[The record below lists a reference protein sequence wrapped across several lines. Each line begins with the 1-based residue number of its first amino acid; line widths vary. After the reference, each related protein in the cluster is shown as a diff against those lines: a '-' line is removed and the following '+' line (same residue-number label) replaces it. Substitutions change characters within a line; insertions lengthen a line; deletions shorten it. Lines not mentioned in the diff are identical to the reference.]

1 MKYSIEQL
9 KKDIT
14 LCKDVKYLF
23 EQNSPPKELILP
35 LQVKHA
41 LFPILKYE
49 EPIYIKRKGPY
60 KPLCL
65 RCFYPKE
72 ITTLDKIYKMT
83 RVLMFLNKIT
93 MREQYERAVYCV
105 SKELLNYFVG
115 IKIKHWKI
123 IDETNIVAIAE
134 KSVDAVFKQLECVD
148 IETRPDWFELYPTG
162 DSNRDN
168 SKLLFGKKTIKARAD
183 FIKEEYEKEGKQY
196 EAYLA
201 TRSLEAQVM
210 RELFKYFWRISNTN
224 EDIKY
229 RFAEIGIKL
238 SDKAIVRYHEKYFP
252 DEHKERKQYVKSSE
266 QIKKEE
272 KRMKQIE
279 IAIETYGNQWRK
291 FVSESDVTFYK
302 RHK

>member
-1 MKYSIEQL
+1 MNYSIEQL
-9 KKDIT
+9 RKDIK
-14 LCKDVKYLF
+14 LCNDVKYLF
-23 EQNSPPKELILP
+23 EQIYPPKELILP
-35 LQVKHA
+35 GQVKHV
-41 LFPILKYE
+41 LFPILKYD

-72 ITTLDKIYKMT
+72 TTTLDKIYKMT

-93 MREQYERAVYCV
+93 MREHYERAVYCV
-105 SKELLNYFVG
+105 SKELMSYFSG

-123 IDETNIVAIAE
+123 IDETNIVVIAE
-134 KSVDAVFKQLECVD
+134 KAVDAVFKQLECVD
-148 IETRPDWFELYPTG
+148 VETRPEWFELYPTG

-168 SKLLFGKKTIKARAD
+168 SKLIFGKETIKARAD
-183 FIKEEYEKEGKQY
+183 FIKQEYEKKGKQY
-196 EAYLA
+196 KDYLA
-201 TRSLEAQVM
+201 TRSLEGQVM
-210 RELFKYFWRISNTN
+210 RELFKYFWKISNTN
-224 EDIKY
+224 DEIKY

-238 SDKAIVRYHEKYFP
+238 SDKAIIRYREKYFP
-252 DEHKERKQYVKSSE
+252 DEHKERKKHVKSPE

-279 IAIETYGNQWRK
+279 IAIETYGKQWRK